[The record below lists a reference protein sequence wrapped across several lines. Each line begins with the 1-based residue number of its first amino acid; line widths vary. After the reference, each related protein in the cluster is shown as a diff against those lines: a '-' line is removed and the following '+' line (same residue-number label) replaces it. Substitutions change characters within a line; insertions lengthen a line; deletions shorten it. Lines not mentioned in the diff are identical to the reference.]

1 MMDEVSVT
9 DCSVNPVDLACMQ
22 IGQKLQRIF
31 QWKQFAVMFTLRGRD
46 KIFDKCTV
54 FFYCI
59 ETQKLLIEIL
69 SNRKSCQIKWDTRL
83 RSRHTTADERL
94 SVGES
99 KKTVCILL
107 WSINVL
113 FPVGGEASM
122 PDKRIWSKW
131 DESPDALTRRCKPI
145 YCSSNVAFRL

>member
-31 QWKQFAVMFTLRGRD
+31 QWKQFAVMFTLSGRD
-46 KIFDKCTV
+46 KVFDKCTV

-69 SNRKSCQIKWDTRL
+69 SNRKSCQI
-83 RSRHTTADERL
+83 
-94 SVGES
+94 
-99 KKTVCILL
+99 I
-107 WSINVL
+107 
-113 FPVGGEASM
+113 
-122 PDKRIWSKW
+122 
-131 DESPDALTRRCKPI
+131 
-145 YCSSNVAFRL
+145 

>member
-46 KIFDKCTV
+46 KVFDKCTV

-69 SNRKSCQIKWDTRL
+69 SNRKSCQIIWDART
-83 RSRHTTADERL
+83 RSRRTTADERL

-99 KKTVCILL
+99 KKHFAFYSEVLMCCFLSGVKRPCLTKEFGANGTNLQTHWWEGANL
-107 WSINVL
+107 SI
-113 FPVGGEASM
+113 A
-122 PDKRIWSKW
+122 
-131 DESPDALTRRCKPI
+131 ALM
-145 YCSSNVAFRL
+145 